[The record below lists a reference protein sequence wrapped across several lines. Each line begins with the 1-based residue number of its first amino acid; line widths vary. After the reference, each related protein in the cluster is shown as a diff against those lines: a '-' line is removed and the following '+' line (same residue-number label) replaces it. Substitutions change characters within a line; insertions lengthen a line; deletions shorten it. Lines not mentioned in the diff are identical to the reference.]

1 MKGLILNSLYSVEKS
16 VKVSLLLAILINTFL
31 FMTKHSIALQMAIWV
46 PFLII
51 PVNAFEALKHD
62 GESGWNKYEITLPIK
77 RSNIIKSKYITF
89 LILLM
94 ISILLT
100 FLILYIACIFDLL
113 SYTKLF
119 FSFSFRGM
127 GIILCMAALIYPL
140 TYLLG
145 TAKSDAIILGSIG
158 FAFGVFGLTST
169 LIPIV
174 FRNSQDLDQAFSVTF
189 LLISILFFIISY
201 YISKHIYKRKEF

>member
-31 FMTKHSIALQMAIWV
+31 FMTKHSVALQMAIWV

-113 SYTKLF
+113 SFTKLF

-174 FRNSQDLDQAFSVTF
+174 FRNNQDLDQAFSVTF

-201 YISKHIYKRKEF
+201 YIAKHIYKRKEF